1 MLEKQQIRQLEDLL
15 KVYVNMAKHSLDNY
29 YAFSSEA
36 AKEESK
42 IQERIYLGKIDAINE
57 VLKIINR

>member
-1 MLEKQQIRQLEDLL
+1 MLEKHKIREIEDLL
-15 KVYVNMAKHSLDNY
+15 KVYVNMAKYSLDNY
-29 YAFSSEA
+29 YNLSSEA
-36 AKEESK
+36 GKEESK